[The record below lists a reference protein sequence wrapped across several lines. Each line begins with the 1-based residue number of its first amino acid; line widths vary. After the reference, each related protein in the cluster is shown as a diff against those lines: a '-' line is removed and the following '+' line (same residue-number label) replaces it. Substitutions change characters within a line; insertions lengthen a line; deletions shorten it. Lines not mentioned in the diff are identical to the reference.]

1 MFTFNKTAI
10 VYNEPNKIVGLP
22 AYYYRLRSCDTNLNG
37 NTPADQYQKLKLIQN
52 TVRVPSSLY
61 SANLGPLTAYRKPT
75 TATYNVCWN
84 QMSDRPV
91 PSVQRVTVPTGQ
103 NNSMN
108 SRRHSVTSSKP
119 GCQTPGGKGCD
130 IKHNSYDRYLNRL
143 KGKGPMRRGVVPP
156 AFGAPIPYN
165 PAYPVYGGKTMKTS
179 IIDDCDCPIDG
190 NQVEQN
196 ERIYNDP
203 LYQEVPQVPYGFNN
217 GTYVYAMQSGNNFYT
232 RAIVLSSSG
241 DNYTI
246 QFDNGTI
253 EHQNVYELKI
263 YFPCNCNTTINGV
276 TYTSGEF
283 ITISLEDQVQ
293 CTFPSSLFLS

>member
-75 TATYNVCWN
+75 AATYNVCWN

-156 AFGAPIPYN
+156 AFGAPIPFN

-179 IIDDCDCPIDG
+179 IIDDCDCPVDG
-190 NQVEQN
+190 NNIDQDK
-196 ERIYNDP
+196 RIYNDP
-203 LYQEVPQVPYGFNN
+203 LYQEVPQVPYGFNV
-217 GTYVYAMQSGNNFYT
+217 GAYVYAIQTGNNFYT
-232 RAIVLSSSG
+232 RAIVLSKDD

-246 QFDNGTI
+246 QFDNGII
-253 EHQNVYELKI
+253 ETQNVYQLKI

-293 CTFPSSLFLS
+293 CTFPSSLFLP